1 MDKGFVL
8 PFISK
13 VQSIITEISRQQEPR
28 HLVSLHPP
36 SRNRTISMAAAQ
48 SHCAPYRTHFSAYR
62 VQSPSHYFIEIS
74 ILYCFFPY
82 FLLFLKITVTKAIIH
97 RYTWRPIFQ
106 VIIDFVK
113 LKININ
119 HTRLSLSSKL
129 GYIFLAFW
137 DTQAIEIL
145 KYTGT

>member
-13 VQSIITEISRQQEPR
+13 VQSIITEMSRQQEPR

-36 SRNRTISMAAAQ
+36 SGNRTISMAAAQ
-48 SHCAPYRTHFSAYR
+48 SHCSPYRTHFSPYR
-62 VQSPSHYFIEIS
+62 GQSPSHYFIEIS

-82 FLLFLKITVTKAIIH
+82 FLLKTTLTNAIKAIIH
-97 RYTWRPIFQ
+97 RYTWRSIIQ

-113 LKININ
+113 LKINIKDC
-119 HTRLSLSSKL
+119 LSPLN
-129 GYIFLAFW
+129 
-137 DTQAIEIL
+137 
-145 KYTGT
+145 